1 MTSNWVIFYFHSEN
15 ILKLNHKYINKYY
28 YKYNLYNL
36 FDQKKKLVEIVYT
49 KLK

>member
-28 YKYNLYNL
+28 YKYNFIHNNNNNNN
-36 FDQKKKLVEIVYT
+36 VV
-49 KLK
+49 